1 MANELPYFR
10 FTVQAWQ
17 NGKISIEDYSL
28 KGLFIDVCG
37 FYWVQ
42 DCSID
47 IAMLEKKFRDSKDKI
62 NELFELDILKKDGQM
77 VSILFLDEQFDLLS
91 TKRKSRQDAGRQG
104 GIAKSKALS
113 QQKTSNA
120 TTMLEQ
126 NSSYK
131 DKDKDKIKEDKNLAF
146 AKKLDAYL
154 LKNKEALSN
163 IFKEVPTIKKSAN
176 LWLEYKFK
184 KKGYKE
190 TKWANVM
197 VERIKSTSI
206 AFIEKRIIETIAG
219 ETYEDYFYSNHQ
231 VEFDKSAGK
240 PLGASSQAKKP
251 KEKTLEELRNS

>member
-17 NGKISIEDYSL
+17 NGKISIEDYAL
-28 KGLFIDVCG
+28 KGLFIDICG

-104 GIAKSKALS
+104 GIAKSLAMKE
-113 QQKTSNA
+113 QKPSNA
-120 TTMLEQ
+120 TILPEQ
-126 NSSYK
+126 KPSYK
-131 DKDKDKIKEDKNLAF
+131 DNNKIKEDKDNNKNLAF
-146 AKKLDAYL
+146 AKKLDSYL
-154 LKNKEALSN
+154 LKNKESLSE
-163 IFKEVPTIKKSAN
+163 IFKEVPSIKKTAF

-197 VERIKSTSI
+197 VNRIKSTSV
-206 AFIEKRIIETIAG
+206 AYIEKRITETIAG

-231 VEFDKSAGK
+231 IEFDKQNK
-240 PLGASSQAKKP
+240 PQQKEASQIASKP
-251 KEKTLEELRNS
+251 QTRTKV